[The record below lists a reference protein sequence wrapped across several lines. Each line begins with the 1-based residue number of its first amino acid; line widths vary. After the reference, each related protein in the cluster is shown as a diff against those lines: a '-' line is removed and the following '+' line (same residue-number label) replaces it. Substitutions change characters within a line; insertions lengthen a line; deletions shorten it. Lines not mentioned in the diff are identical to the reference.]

1 MQITITT
8 TFLIT
13 MTAGERPYFQF
24 PKNQNGPTN
33 DYLEQPE
40 GALSNLPRT
49 QEHKNAMQ
57 KQK

>member
-1 MQITITT
+1 
-8 TFLIT
+8 